1 MHSFI
6 SHSHINLTTHHATH
20 IQTLTAH
27 NHFIFI
33 YHYTYF
39 ILITIIK
46 SKSTSIISLT
56 TFQTFLP
63 NHIIHPQLL
72 LKILNILPSTP
83 FFHQNHQNTYNN
95 FPPLKTTLN

>member
-56 TFQTFLP
+56 TFQTFQITSFIP
-63 NHIIHPQLL
+63 N
-72 LKILNILPSTP
+72 SSS
-83 FFHQNHQNTYNN
+83 
-95 FPPLKTTLN
+95 